1 MHESMSQYETVCAAN
16 RVVLLG
22 ASNLSRGFPVVVR
35 NVQQLL
41 GCPLEIV
48 VAKGHGRSYGQDSSF
63 FGKKVCGILR
73 SDLWAYLE
81 RNQCVPTY
89 ALITDV
95 GNDILYGVAVETIL
109 QWVVESIE
117 RLHRHG
123 AQVVMTDL
131 PIDPIRRIGKM
142 RFRLFRALLF
152 PACRLSLETVQARAE
167 ALSRALQQLAKDKNA
182 PIYKVKEPWYGLDP
196 IHVRRAVAVA
206 AWAEILGQWTD
217 LPDPSPGPGSAISAV
232 FSWHHFKWTLSSNGM
247 AARPSRQPSI
257 RLRNGVTIAQ
267 F

>member
-1 MHESMSQYETVCAAN
+1 MHESMSQYETASATQ

-41 GCPLEIV
+41 GWPLDIV
-48 VAKGHGRSYGQDSSF
+48 VAKGHGRSYGQDSTF

-81 RNQCVPTY
+81 RNQRVPTY

-95 GNDILYGVAVETIL
+95 GNDILYGVKVETIL
-109 QWVVESIE
+109 QWVAEAIE
-117 RLHRHG
+117 RLHRQG

-131 PIDPIRRIGKM
+131 PIGPIRHIGKM
-142 RFRLFRALLF
+142 RFRLFRTLLF

-167 ALSRALQQLAKDKNA
+167 ALSRALGQLAEDVNV
-182 PIYKVKEPWYGLDP
+182 PIYKAKYQWYGLDP
-196 IHVRRAVAVA
+196 IHLRRAVAAA
-206 AWAEILGQWTD
+206 AWAEILGQWTE
-217 LPDPSPGPGSAISAV
+217 LPNVPTGPDSAIPPV
-232 FSWHHFKWTLSSNGM
+232 FPLRNFMRYLTSFGM
-247 AARPSRQPSI
+247 VVRPSRQPNI
-257 RLRNGVTIAQ
+257 LLRNGTTIAH